1 MNGADGSRN
10 RPRTGFAVRRRP
22 PRVSRRVRWALLGGA
37 LGVVL
42 GGTGAV
48 FWATRADVFAV
59 TRIESGA
66 YRFTDPEALD
76 RRLGSFLGRNLWTL
90 STAEVRDRLADLPW
104 VRDLRVVRRLP
115 GTIEVD
121 FREWRPLAV
130 LAPAAD
136 AAADGP
142 SLVLGENGRALPFPA
157 GLAPAGLPTL
167 VGVRTLPEGEGP
179 GSDLDPGESAGLLE
193 LFSAVADAGLETV
206 SPVDFVVVRPEGF
219 AIVLQGGQGRLLLG
233 REEFAARLDRYMAA
247 RDHLEPGLEIDLRF
261 ADRVT
266 VRRAGARPATAADTS
281 R

>member
-1 MNGADGSRN
+1 VNGADSSRN

-22 PRVSRRVRWALLGGA
+22 PRVSRRVRWTLLGGA

-42 GGTGAV
+42 CGAGAV

-90 STAEVRDRLADLPW
+90 SAAEVRDRLADLPW

-130 LAPAAD
+130 LAPADDEAPD
-136 AAADGP
+136 RP
-142 SLVLGENGRALPFPA
+142 PLVLGEHGRALPFPA

-167 VGVRTLPEGEGP
+167 VGVRALPEGG
-179 GSDLDPGESAGLLE
+179 GLGLDLDPGESAGLLE